1 MDREVI
7 INTLILE
14 GIDVPTAVAA
24 VADDERPTARAKRT
38 PWGFLLG
45 MAVALVWW
53 WFK

>member
-24 VADDERPTARAKRT
+24 VADDERPTARA
-38 PWGFLLG
+38 
-45 MAVALVWW
+45 VALVWW